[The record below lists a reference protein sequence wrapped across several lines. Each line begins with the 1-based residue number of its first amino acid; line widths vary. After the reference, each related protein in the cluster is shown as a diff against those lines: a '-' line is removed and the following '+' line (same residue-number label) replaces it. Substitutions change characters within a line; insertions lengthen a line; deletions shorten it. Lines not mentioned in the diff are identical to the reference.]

1 MTQNK
6 GKALVIGA
14 GIVGLSSAYYLLQ
27 KGWQVEILEQN
38 DLSNNCSYGNAGMIV
53 PSHFTPLAAPGV
65 VTQGIRWMF
74 DSKSPFYV
82 RPSLSSQLLSW
93 GLKFLK
99 HSNQKHVYRSASA
112 IRDLNLASSQ
122 LYNELAKKEEFNF
135 ELTQNGILM
144 LYKTEKVAEEEIE
157 LAHTAIKLGLP
168 VEILDQKGIQSLEP
182 HAKLDV
188 IGGINYKCDGHMNPI
203 KLMSQMISYLKN
215 NGVVFYTQHE
225 VTGFEIQGR
234 TIKGIIANGKKFTAD
249 QYVMTGGSFLP
260 ELAQKAEIKIHLMPG
275 KGYSFMH
282 QPDNPSNK
290 LEHAALLLEA
300 RVAVTPMG
308 GQIRF
313 GGTMEL
319 APHRDKKNMNRV
331 EGIVQSIPKYMPDF
345 QVQIPKESDVWFG
358 YRPCAPD
365 GLPYLGQS
373 SKLDNL
379 IIAGGGGMMGLSL
392 GPVFGKTVSEIA
404 NGQKPTA
411 DISKFNPERFS

>member
-6 GKALVIGA
+6 GRALIIGA
-14 GIVGLSSAYYLLQ
+14 GIAGLSSAYYLLQ

-65 VTQGIRWMF
+65 VAQGIRWMF

-82 RPSLSSQLLSW
+82 KPSLSTQLLSW

-99 HSNQKHVYRSASA
+99 HSTQKHVDYSAAA
-112 IRDLNLASSQ
+112 IRDLNLASSS
-122 LYNELAKKEEFNF
+122 LYHEIAQQEEFDF
-135 ELTQNGILM
+135 ELNQNGILM
-144 LYKTEKVAEEEIE
+144 VYKTEKVAEEETE
-157 LAHTAIKLGLP
+157 LAHKAISLGLP
-168 VEILDQKGIQSLEP
+168 VDILDKKGIQELEP
-182 HAKLDV
+182 NTQLDV
-188 IGGINYKCDGHMNPI
+188 IGGVNYQCDGHMNPI
-203 KLMSQMISYLKN
+203 KLMKQMISYLKN
-215 NGVVFYTQHE
+215 NGVVFHTQHK
-225 VTGFEIQGR
+225 VTAYEITGN
-234 TIKGIIANGKKFTAD
+234 TIKAVIANSKKFSAD
-249 QYVMTGGSFLP
+249 RFIMTGGSFLP
-260 ELAQKAEIKIHLMPG
+260 GLAQKAGIKIQLMPG

-282 QPDNPSNK
+282 TPENPANT

-300 RVAVTPMG
+300 RVAVTPMN

-319 APHRDKKNMNRV
+319 ASHHDKVNMKRV
-331 EGIVQSIPKYMPDF
+331 EGIVNSIPKYMPDF
-345 QVQIPKESDVWFG
+345 QVKLPKESEIWFG

-373 SKLDNL
+373 SQLKNL

-392 GPVFGKTVSEIA
+392 GPIFGKTVSEIA
-404 NGQKPTA
+404 NEEKPTV
-411 DISKFNPERFS
+411 DIRIFNPERFS

>member
-6 GKALVIGA
+6 GKALIIGA
-14 GIVGLSSAYYLLQ
+14 GIAGLSSAYYLLQ

-38 DLSNNCSYGNAGMIV
+38 DLTNNCSYGNAGMIV

-65 VTQGIRWMF
+65 VAQGIRWML

-82 RPSLSSQLLSW
+82 RPSLNSQLISW
-93 GLKFLK
+93 GLKFLR
-99 HSNQKHVYRSASA
+99 HSNQRHVDRSASA
-112 IRDLNLASSQ
+112 IRDLNLASSH
-122 LYNELAKKEEFNF
+122 LYNELAKKEEFDF

-144 LYKTEKVAEEEIE
+144 LYKTEKVAEEEME
-157 LAHTAIKLGLP
+157 LAHTAINLGLP
-168 VEILDQKGIQSLEP
+168 VDILDRAGIQELEP
-182 HAKLDV
+182 NIKLDV
-188 IGGINYKCDGHMNPI
+188 MGGINYKCDGHMNPI
-203 KLMSQMISYLKN
+203 KLMQQMISYLKN
-215 NGVVFYTQHE
+215 NGVTFHTQHK
-225 VTGFEIQGR
+225 VTGFETSGNE
-234 TIKGIIANGKKFTAD
+234 IKAVIANNKKFTAD
-249 QYVMTGGSFLP
+249 QFVMTGGSFLP
-260 ELAQKAEIKIHLMPG
+260 ELAYKAGIKIHLMPG

-282 QPDNPSNK
+282 KPENPENR

-319 APHRDKKNMNRV
+319 APHHDKKNMNRV

-345 QVQIPKESDVWFG
+345 QVQIPKESDIWFG

-365 GLPYLGQS
+365 GLPYLGAYTEL
-373 SKLDNL
+373 KNL

-392 GPVFGKTVSEIA
+392 GLIFGKTVSEIA

-411 DISKFNPERFS
+411 DISKFAPERFS

>member
-99 HSNQKHVYRSASA
+99 HSNQKHVDRSASA

-157 LAHTAIKLGLP
+157 LAHTAIKLELP
-168 VEILDQKGIQSLEP
+168 VEILDQKEIQSLEP

-249 QYVMTGGSFLP
+249 HYVMTGGSFLP